1 MRTVH
6 KLLVTTSCFA
16 ALIAAPAMAQDAA
29 PADETTAASP
39 GDAIVVTGSRISRPN
54 TTAAA
59 PITSISAEAVKFQAA
74 VNIEDVLNRLPQVAP
89 DAQQNYQDSDGRQRI
104 KLRNLG
110 FERTLVLVD
119 GKRLGTMNGLDLG
132 MIPTALVKRTDVL
145 TGGASAVYGSDA
157 VAGVINFVMDRD
169 FTGIRLDG
177 NYNFYA
183 HQNTPGLISQVA
195 SGYNFAQP
203 AHGLAVDGGRADV
216 ALTVGKKLLDDRLH
230 LQGYVNYRQGDLV
243 PYSARESSGCQ
254 LLQAAKDGPL
264 SCSTSTYTRTGY
276 VSPLSGPNSGNAYVN
291 NPDGTRN
298 FLPYSTAQAANPY
311 DGYSFQRS
319 SHRWNAGGFAQFEI
333 SDAATLYT
341 DAMWFR
347 DKSVNGYPARVF
359 SYTALGDTPYTVKCN
374 NPFMSAAQ
382 SQTICG
388 TAAGT
393 SNAVPIELRYRFS
406 GVPDQDDT
414 YINQGLRISSGVRG
428 NFADGWSYDVGG
440 VYARNKQDFTTGVLD
455 FSRVNK
461 SLDTTLVNGVATCAS
476 GTADGCLPFDPFS
489 ANSATNN
496 AALYNYLT
504 QGTYG
509 TSTTVNTLY
518 QGVATVQGDL
528 GKMGITSPWAEQ
540 GVAIAFSAE
549 YREDKFKSYADPVFR
564 DFNGGNDATYGQH
577 VWEGMTEI
585 QAPIIEHKP
594 FAETLQFNGAF
605 RVSKYNTNP
614 KTFSTWKTELVW
626 APVRDITFRGSVN
639 RAQRAPTVVQIA
651 QASVVNYGRI
661 TTAYSDPCA
670 PTLVST
676 TLDPST
682 GQQVPVYG
690 APKASR
696 DACRATGLADNL
708 YGSSTLLCPTD
719 VGCTFRSGG
728 FTVDPE
734 TAYTKTF
741 GVVLRPR
748 FLPGLTVS
756 ADRYL
761 IDLNNSI
768 DYNDYNYFSTGC
780 AQTASDFFCKAF
792 VRNADGTL
800 SSNPNSNPT
809 TGFIRQG
816 TTNYYKSKAHG
827 WDFQAQYA
835 LRLGDRLG
843 KLDFDFNGSLST
855 LLGGQASP
863 TQPVLDCAKGYF
875 GDNCGQFIP
884 KWSHT
889 LRTTYTTADQK
900 FQLSLNWRY
909 LGPLTN
915 TTNSGDPALGGTA
928 ANARTTFY
936 RISPYNYF
944 DLAMNFRVSE
954 IYSFRV
960 SANNLLDKD
969 PPILANSYN
978 YGLSRNN
985 TLSARYDSLGR
996 QIAVGATVKF

>member
-1 MRTVH
+1 MRIIQ

-16 ALIAAPAMAQDAA
+16 ALITAPAMAQDSA
-29 PADETTAASP
+29 PSDDAAASA
-39 GDAIVVTGSRISRPN
+39 GDAIVVTGSRITRPN
-54 TTAAA
+54 TAAAA
-59 PITSISAEAVKFQAA
+59 PVTSITAETIKLQAA

-157 VAGVINFVMDRD
+157 VAGVVNFVMDRD

-177 NYNFYA
+177 NYNFYV

-195 SGYNFAQP
+195 QNYNFAQP
-203 AHGLAVDGGRADV
+203 ARGLAVDGGRADI

-230 LQGYVNYRQGDLV
+230 LQAYVNYRQGDLV
-243 PYSARESSGCQ
+243 PYAARETSGCQ
-254 LLQAAKDGPL
+254 LIQSVKDGPL
-264 SCSTSTYTRTGY
+264 SCTTSTYTRTGY
-276 VSPLSGPNSGNAYVN
+276 VSPLSGPNSGSAYVN
-291 NPDGTRN
+291 NPDGSRS
-298 FLPYSTAQAANPY
+298 FVPYSDALAANPY
-311 DGYSFQRS
+311 DGYSFQRN

-333 SDAATLYT
+333 SEAATLYT

-347 DKSVNGYPARVF
+347 DKSVNLFPARVY
-359 SYTALGDTPYTVKCN
+359 SYTAIGDTPYIVKCN

-388 TAAGT
+388 TAAGSST
-393 SNAVPIELRYRFS
+393 AVPIELRYRFS
-406 GVPDQDDT
+406 GVPDAEDT
-414 YINQGLRISSGVRG
+414 YINQGLRISSGIRG
-428 NFADGWSYDVGG
+428 AFADGWSYDVGG
-440 VYARNKQDFTTGVLD
+440 VYARNKQNFTTAALD
-455 FSRVNK
+455 YSRLNR

-489 ANSATNN
+489 ANAATNN
-496 AALYNYLT
+496 AALFNYLT

-509 TSTTVNTLY
+509 TTTTVNTLY

-528 GKMGITSPWAEQ
+528 GKMGITSPFAEQ

-549 YREDKFKSYADPVFR
+549 YREDKLESYADPVYR
-564 DFNGGNDATYGQH
+564 SFNGGSNANLGQH
-577 VWEGMTEI
+577 VWEGMTEL

-605 RVSKYNTNP
+605 RLSKYNTNP

-639 RAQRAPTVVQIA
+639 RAQRAPTVVEANQGANI
-651 QASVVNYGRI
+651 SYGRI

-670 PTLVST
+670 PTIVST
-676 TLDPST
+676 TIDPNT

-690 APKASR
+690 APQASR
-696 DACRATGLADNL
+696 EACRATGLADNL
-708 YGSSTLLCPTD
+708 YGSATLLCPTD
-719 VGCTFRSGG
+719 VGCTYRSGG

-748 FLPGLTVS
+748 FLPGLTLS

-768 DYNDYNYFSTGC
+768 GYNDYSYFSAGC

-800 SSNPNSNPT
+800 FSNPSTNPT

-827 WDFQAQYA
+827 WDFQAQYT
-835 LRLGDRLG
+835 LGLGDRLG
-843 KLDFDFNGSLST
+843 KLDFDFNGSLAT
-855 LLGGQASP
+855 LLGGQDSP
-863 TQPVLDCAKGYF
+863 ILPVKDCSEGYF

-944 DLAMNFRVSE
+944 DLAVNFRVNE
-954 IYSFRV
+954 IYSFRI

-996 QIAVGATVKF
+996 QVAVGATVKF

>member
-1 MRTVH
+1 MRTIQ

-16 ALIAAPAMAQDAA
+16 ALMAAPAMAQDAA
-29 PADETTAASP
+29 PADEAAASA

-54 TTAAA
+54 IAAAA
-59 PITSISAEAVKFQAA
+59 PITSVTSEAIKLQAA

-89 DAQQNYQDSDGRQRI
+89 DSQQNYQDSDGRQRI

-119 GKRLGTMNGLDLG
+119 GKRLGTMNGQDTG
-132 MIPTALVKRTDVL
+132 MIPTALVKRIDVL

-157 VAGVINFVMDRD
+157 VAGVVNFVMDRD

-177 NYNFYA
+177 NYNFYV
-183 HQNTPGLISQVA
+183 HQNTPGLISEVA
-195 SGYNFAQP
+195 RNYNFAQP
-203 AHGLAVDGGRADV
+203 ARGLAVDGGRADV
-216 ALTVGKKLLDDRLH
+216 NLTVGKKLFDDRLR

-254 LLQAAKDGPL
+254 LIQSVKDGPL
-264 SCSTSTYTRTGY
+264 GCTTSTYTKTGY
-276 VSPLSGPNSGNAYVN
+276 VSPLSGPNNGSGYVN
-291 NPDGTRN
+291 NPDGSRN
-298 FLPYSTAQAANPY
+298 FLPYSDALAANPY
-311 DGYSFQRS
+311 DGYSFQRNS
-319 SHRWNAGGFAQFEI
+319 QRWNAGGFAEFEI

-341 DAMWFR
+341 DGMWFR
-347 DKSVNGYPARVF
+347 DKSVNGYPARVL
-359 SYTALGDTPYTVKCN
+359 SYTALGTTPYTVKCN

-382 SQTICG
+382 SQAICG
-388 TAAGT
+388 ANAGT
-393 SNAVPIELRYRFS
+393 ATAVPIELRYRFS

-440 VYARNKQDFTTGVLD
+440 VYARNRQDFTTGAVD

-461 SLDTTLVNGVATCAS
+461 SLDTVLVNGAAACAS

-489 ANSATNN
+489 AASSTNN
-496 AALYNYLT
+496 QALFNYLS

-509 TSTTVNTLY
+509 TTTTINTMY

-528 GKMGITSPWAEQ
+528 GKMGIKSPFAEQ

-549 YREDKFKSYADPVFR
+549 YREDRFKSYADPVYR
-564 DFNGGNDATYGQH
+564 SFNGGTDSSLSQH

-585 QAPIIEHKP
+585 QAPLVEHKP

-605 RVSKYNTNP
+605 RLSKYNTNP

-639 RAQRAPTVVQIA
+639 RAQRAPTVVE
-651 QASVVNYGRI
+651 ASQGANISYGRI

-670 PTLVST
+670 PTLVRMT
-676 TLDPST
+676 TDPST

-690 APKASR
+690 APQASR
-696 DACRATGLADNL
+696 DACRATGLADNQ
-708 YGSSTLLCPTD
+708 YGSATLLCPTD
-719 VGCTFRSGG
+719 VGCTYRSGG

-734 TAYTKTF
+734 TAYTKTV

-748 FLPGLTVS
+748 FIPGLTLS

-768 DYNDYNYFSTGC
+768 GYNDYSYFSAGC

-800 SSNPNSNPT
+800 YSNPNTNPS

-835 LRLGDRLG
+835 LRLGDRIG

-855 LLGGQASP
+855 LLGGQDSP
-863 TQPVLDCAKGYF
+863 ILPVKNCAEGYF
-875 GDNCGQFIP
+875 GDNCSQFIP

-889 LRTTYTTADQK
+889 LRTTYTTPDQK

-915 TTNSGDPALGGTA
+915 TTNSADAALGGTA

-944 DLAMNFRVSE
+944 DLAVNFRVNE
-954 IYSFRV
+954 IYSFRI

-996 QIAVGATVKF
+996 QVAVGATVKF